1 MFNILKKEN
10 ISLVY
15 LQISFWSLMCIT
27 YTFLSSYLYQE
38 GISISIVAFIFSI
51 SKFIGIF
58 TQISLITFIN
68 QSHNEKRFISKGI
81 ILMTMT
87 LIGIYV
93 LDNILVKLIGIIILG
108 IFENSLPTLMDS
120 WLIHLTKKVTLYTR
134 IKSFAS
140 LSFSASSLLVGVFIG
155 EVGFKIIPIISLI
168 LLALNIFLVKKVT
181 KDSVLNSGNFNNEK
195 HYKNLTKFHSW
206 MIIAFGIGFI
216 ILPFNQI
223 LPLLIFRVNSDYS
236 WLGILISIM
245 TISQFII
252 MLLNHKFLF
261 KQIDIQITFSFI
273 LYILGLFISIQ
284 KGIYFIV
291 ISQILLGIGLGMFI
305 PAFKGIVI
313 NESNNLNIR
322 RNLFFSD
329 LIIFSIAP
337 FIVSFILGVALPRFD
352 LNHIIY
358 AFIIILIITLL
369 TYFFI
374 NAVLRRREEN
384 EKTYNGIT

>member
-1 MFNILKKEN
+1 MFNVLKKEN

-68 QSHNEKRFISKGI
+68 QNQNEKILIKKGI
-81 ILMTMT
+81 ILMTIT

-120 WLIHLTKKVTLYTR
+120 WLIHLTEKVTIYTR

-155 EVGFKIIPIISLI
+155 EVGFKIIPIISLT
-168 LLALNIFLVKKVT
+168 LLALNIYLIKRLT
-181 KDSVLNSGNFNNEK
+181 KASVLNSESIHKEK
-195 HYKNLTKFHSW
+195 NYRNIVIFHSW
-206 MIIAFGIGFI
+206 MIIAFGIGVV

-223 LPLLIFRVNSDYS
+223 LPLLILRVNSDYS

-252 MLLNHKFLF
+252 MLFNHKLVF
-261 KQIDIQITFSFI
+261 KKIDIQITFSFI
-273 LYILGLFISIQ
+273 LYIIGLFASIQ
-284 KGIYFIV
+284 KGIVFV
-291 ISQILLGIGLGMFI
+291 AISQIFLGIGLGMFI

-313 NESNNLNIR
+313 NKSNNLNTR
-322 RNLFFSD
+322 RNLFISD
-329 LIIFSIAP
+329 LIVFSIAP
-337 FIVSFILGVALPRFD
+337 FIVSFILGVALPKFD

-358 AFIIILIITLL
+358 AFIIVLIFTLM
-369 TYFFI
+369 TYIFI
-374 NAVLRRREEN
+374 NTVLRRREEN
-384 EKTYNGIT
+384 EKTYN